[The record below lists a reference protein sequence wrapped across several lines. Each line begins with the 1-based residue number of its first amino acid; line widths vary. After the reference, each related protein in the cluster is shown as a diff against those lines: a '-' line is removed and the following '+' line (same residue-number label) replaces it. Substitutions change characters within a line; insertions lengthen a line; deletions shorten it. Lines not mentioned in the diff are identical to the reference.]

1 MKKLFFCLL
10 FAAVSMVNAVAQ
22 DAPALV
28 TINVEEFEYKPT
40 KTGMALSLLASVSD
54 PKDLWLPDKSMTP
67 QMNEA
72 IAAGVY
78 NIPWVTKGDAESADY
93 KLVGRITKAE
103 LSTGNPEHV
112 SVGTRATLIDNKTGK
127 EVAFKFVSGL
137 SITLYEIDNSTSLKT
152 FAAKDLARNMRRFI
166 FEAIP
171 VTGHILQKGVEQV
184 NGKIKDKQCYVDLGE
199 IHGIQKDMV
208 LYVTEDGKYKA
219 ELRIL
224 DIMGDD
230 LCTCKIS
237 KGDSYIEKG
246 LEKGVDMIVTSRPKK
261 IESGL

>member
-1 MKKLFFCLL
+1 MKRLFFSLL
-10 FAAVSMVNAVAQ
+10 FAAVSMVSALAQ
-22 DAPALV
+22 DAPAVV

-40 KTGMALSLLASVSD
+40 KTGLALGLLVSVSD
-54 PKDLWLPDKSMTP
+54 PKDLWLPEKSMTP

-72 IAAGVY
+72 IAASVY
-78 NIPWVTKGDAESADY
+78 NIPWVTKGEAETADY

-103 LSTGNPEHV
+103 ISTGSPEHV

-127 EVAFKFVSGL
+127 EVAMKSVSGT
-137 SITLYEIDNSTSLKT
+137 SVTIFGIDNAASLKT
-152 FAAKDLARNMRRFI
+152 YAATDLARNMRRFI

-171 VTGHILQKGVEQV
+171 VTGHILEKGVEQV
-184 NGKIKDKQCYVDLGE
+184 NGKVKDKQCYVDLGE
-199 IHGIQKDMV
+199 MHGIQKDMV

-219 ELRIL
+219 ELRVL

-230 LCTCKIS
+230 LCTCKIT
-237 KGDSYIEKG
+237 KGDAYIEKS